1 MLFLESSPSLS
12 NKDVHIYKFVAT
24 HIEEVV
30 HMNIREFAELVQVS
44 TTTIVR
50 FCRKFE
56 CEGFTEFKIRL
67 QLYKEE
73 LTRNSSNVIRLGETF
88 LNFAQHTKS
97 VKFQQQLNKAAQ
109 LIKNKELI
117 LFINDKG
124 LEAIAD
130 YGVDYFS
137 NTSKLAVRQN
147 LPPNNFDN
155 LFSNMLEKICV
166 FVLSNYGNDEKINH
180 ALNSFIEKKIP
191 IISITNSN
199 DSSLSDLSDINISH
213 YTFDEYADKSIAI
226 SQVPTLYIIEQIAI
240 KSAAN

>member
-12 NKDVHIYKFVAT
+12 TKDIHIYKFVAT

-30 HMNIREFAELVQVS
+30 HMNIRELAEVVQVS

-67 QLYKEE
+67 QLYQGE
-73 LTRNSSNVIRLGETF
+73 LVKNSHIAVRSEETF
-88 LNFAQHTKS
+88 FNFAQHTKS
-97 VKFQQQLNKAAQ
+97 VQFQQQVTKAAQ

-117 LFINDKG
+117 LFISEKG

-130 YGVDYFS
+130 YGVFYFS
-137 NTSKLAVRQN
+137 NTSKIAVKQN
-147 LPPNNFDN
+147 LPLNNFDH
-155 LFSNMLEKICV
+155 LFSHMLEKIGV
-166 FVLSNYGNDEKINH
+166 FVLSNDGNDQKINNE
-180 ALNSFIEKKIP
+180 LNRFIEKKVP
-191 IISITNSN
+191 IISVTNSK
-199 DSSLSDLSDINISH
+199 DSSLSDLSDITISH
-213 YTFDEYADKSIAI
+213 YTFDEHRDKSITV

-240 KSAAN
+240 KTAAN